1 MWQLILG
8 FLLFIGGIVNLG
20 SNIEAFFGGI
30 LLGILF
36 IYLGIKKI
44 ERIPK
49 IQKAKVTVPVP
60 VEERYPATLE
70 IPRLSTVEGNFWRSW
85 SPDDVKFYPPD
96 EIIASV
102 PKGIFI
108 PGAEV
113 ILKWEPSNSYDPNAI
128 ALYLSGYKIGY
139 LLRGGLQD
147 MVHEWNE
154 KQWPVECRFVS
165 LKISRDEYQGYVA
178 LAFYR
183 PKEGPSRLGYS
194 DIDIKSIKPTD
205 PDTVPNTPLTGKKV
219 VFCGYFDLPLEE
231 MMQQAVDSG
240 ATLRAVVTKT
250 VDYLI
255 VGKNNGAFVDESG
268 LTSKEA
274 TATRLNEQ
282 GLANIRII
290 TEQTFL
296 ELAQIDL

>member
-1 MWQLILG
+1 MVI
-8 FLLFIGGIVNLG
+8 FLMLAIVVGIIYAIVAIRKRTPETPSPAG
-20 SNIEAFFGGI
+20 DK
-30 LLGILF
+30 LL
-36 IYLGIKKI
+36 
-44 ERIPK
+44 
-49 IQKAKVTVPVP
+49 TS
-60 VEERYPATLE
+60 LE
-70 IPRLSTVEGNFWRSW
+70 IPRCTTVEGNFWRSW

-96 EIIASV
+96 EIIDNV

-108 PGAEV
+108 PGAEI
-113 ILKWEPSNSYDPNAI
+113 ILKREPSNRNDPNAI

-154 KQWPVECRFVS
+154 KKWPVECTFVS
-165 LKISRDEYQGYVA
+165 LKKSRGEYQGYVA

-183 PKEGPSRLGYS
+183 PNEGHGRLGYS
-194 DIDIKSIKPTD
+194 DIDIKSIKPTN
-205 PDTVPNTPLTGKKV
+205 PDAVPNTPLTGKKV

-231 MMQQAVDSG
+231 MMQRAVDSG

-255 VGKNNGAFVDESG
+255 VGKNNGAFVDENG

-274 TATRLNEQ
+274 TATRLNKE
-282 GLANIRII
+282 GVANIRII
-290 TEQTFL
+290 SESTFI
-296 ELAQIDL
+296 ELTQLNL